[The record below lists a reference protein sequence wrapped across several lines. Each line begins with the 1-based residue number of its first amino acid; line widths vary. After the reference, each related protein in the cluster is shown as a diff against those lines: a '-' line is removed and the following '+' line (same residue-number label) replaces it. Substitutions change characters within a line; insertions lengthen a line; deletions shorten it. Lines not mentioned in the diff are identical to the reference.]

1 MYKNMILLLA
11 LAGLTGRIWADTLV
25 VKPGLPD
32 AIAQTLAAAKP
43 YDVIL
48 VEHGHYPEWDL
59 IIDKPLSLNGLG
71 LPVIDGSYQSGSIL
85 TILADSVTVSGFEFR
100 NAGKS
105 YTIDIAGIRV
115 EDNSA
120 CLIEDNILRDTFFG
134 IYLKRVKNTRISG
147 NTLFSV
153 AENEVN
159 SGNGIHLWYCE
170 RIEIQN
176 NRVSGHRDGIYLE
189 FVDHSQVKGNIS
201 ENNLRYGLH
210 FMFSNYDRY
219 ERNTFR
225 SNGTGVAVMYSKEID
240 MIGNRFLDNWGSAS
254 YGLLLKDITDGLL
267 KGNVFENNTQ
277 GIYADGSNRLR
288 ITDNDFIGNGWAMNI
303 FGNCEDNEIHRNNF
317 LGNAF
322 DITTNSTR
330 NPNSYLN
337 NFWDQYN
344 GYDLDRDGIGD
355 VPYRPVRL
363 FSYVTGRI
371 PEAIVLHRSFF
382 VDVINLAEKVAPSL
396 TPVSLEDPA
405 PLMKRIVHDRH

>member
-1 MYKNMILLLA
+1 
-11 LAGLTGRIWADTLV
+11 
-25 VKPGLPD
+25 
-32 AIAQTLAAAKP
+32 
-43 YDVIL
+43 
-48 VEHGHYPEWDL
+48 
-59 IIDKPLSLNGLG
+59 
-71 LPVIDGSYQSGSIL
+71 
-85 TILADSVTVSGFEFR
+85 
-100 NAGKS
+100 
-105 YTIDIAGIRV
+105 
-115 EDNSA
+115 
-120 CLIEDNILRDTFFG
+120 
-134 IYLKRVKNTRISG
+134 
-147 NTLFSV
+147 
-153 AENEVN
+153 
-159 SGNGIHLWYCE
+159 
-170 RIEIQN
+170 
-176 NRVSGHRDGIYLE
+176 
-189 FVDHSQVKGNIS
+189 
-201 ENNLRYGLH
+201 
-210 FMFSNYDRY
+210 
-219 ERNTFR
+219 
-225 SNGTGVAVMYSKEID
+225 MYSKEID

-254 YGLLLKDITDGLL
+254 FGLLLKDITDGLL

-322 DITTNSTR
+322 DITTNSNR

-405 PLMKRIVHDRH
+405 PRMKRILHDRH

>member
-1 MYKNMILLLA
+1 MYKIMVVILA
-11 LAGLTGRIWADTLV
+11 LAGLSGRIWADTLV

-32 AIAQTLAAAKP
+32 AIARTIAAAKP
-43 YDVIL
+43 HDVVL
-48 VEHGHYPEWDL
+48 VEYGHYTEWDL
-59 IIDKPLSLNGLG
+59 IIDKPLIMNGLG
-71 LPVIDGSYQSGSIL
+71 LPVIDGHHQSGNIL

-134 IYLKRVKNTRISG
+134 IYLKRVKNTRING

-170 RIEIQN
+170 RIEIEN

-189 FVDHSQVKGNIS
+189 FVDHSQIIENLS

-219 ERNTFR
+219 ESNTFR

-254 YGLLLKDITDGLL
+254 FGLLLKDITDGLL

-303 FGNCEDNEIHRNNF
+303 FGNCEDNEIQRNNF

-363 FSYVTGRI
+363 YSYVTGRI

-405 PLMKRIVHDRH
+405 PLMKRIAHDRH

>member
-1 MYKNMILLLA
+1 MVLLLA
-11 LAGLTGRIWADTLV
+11 LAGLTGRIRADTLE

-32 AIAQTLAAAKP
+32 AIARTIAAAKP
-43 YDVIL
+43 HDVVL
-48 VEHGHYPEWDL
+48 VEHGHYMEWDL
-59 IIDKPLSLNGLG
+59 IIDKPLIINGLG
-71 LPVIDGSYQSGSIL
+71 LPVIDGHYQSGSIL

-100 NAGKS
+100 NVGKS
-105 YTIDIAGIRV
+105 YTMDLAGIRL

-120 CLIEDNILRDTFFG
+120 CRIENNVMRDNFFG

-147 NTLFSV
+147 NTLISA

-170 RIEIQN
+170 RIEIEN
-176 NRVSGHRDGIYLE
+176 NLVNGHRDGIYLE
-189 FVDHSQVKGNIS
+189 FVEHSQVKGNIS

-210 FMFSNYDRY
+210 FMFSNYDLY

-254 YGLLLKDITDGLL
+254 FGLLLKDITDGLL

-288 ITDNDFIGNGWAMNI
+288 ITENDFIGNGWAMNI

-322 DITTNSTR
+322 DITTNSNR

-405 PLMKRIVHDRH
+405 PRMKRILHDRH